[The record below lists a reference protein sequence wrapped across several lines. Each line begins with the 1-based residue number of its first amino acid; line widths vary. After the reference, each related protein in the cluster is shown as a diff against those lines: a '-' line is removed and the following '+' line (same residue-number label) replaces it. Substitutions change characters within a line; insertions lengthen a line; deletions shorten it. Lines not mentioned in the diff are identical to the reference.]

1 MTGGNRMKV
10 LIVGAGGQGGHPR
23 AHVAAAEEVILFTG
37 ALGLAE
43 EVQADGHHENEIGYK
58 YGKLDI
64 VHKNP
69 SLFRYM
75 K

>member
-1 MTGGNRMKV
+1 MSTQALMSEAPADRS
-10 LIVGAGGQGGHPR
+10 GHPR
-23 AHVAAAEEVILFTG
+23 AHVAAAEEVVLFTG

-43 EVQADGHHENEIGYK
+43 EVQADGYHEYEIGYE
-58 YGKLDI
+58 YGKLNI
-64 VHKNP
+64 ILKNP

>member
-1 MTGGNRMKV
+1 MSTHA
-10 LIVGAGGQGGHPR
+10 LISEAPADR
-23 AHVAAAEEVILFTG
+23 ADTHVAAAEEVILFTG

-43 EVQADGHHENEIGYK
+43 EVQADGYHEYEIGYE
-58 YGKLDI
+58 YGKLNI
-64 VHKNP
+64 IHKNP